1 MTGNY
6 NIFTKVVESGRK
18 WEMFFGSYSHNLDD
32 KGRLVIPSK
41 MRDELGLKAYILKGF
56 DGALSIYKESDFQN
70 LVVELKNLPFNKKNS
85 RAYLRIQLASAC
97 ELDIDKQGRALLPTQ
112 LLNKYQ
118 IGKEVIVIG
127 ALDHIEVW
135 NKSDYEEYEKSAD
148 SSFEDIAEELSEK
161 ED

>member
-1 MTGNY
+1 
-6 NIFTKVVESGRK
+6 
-18 WEMFFGSYSHNLDD
+18 MFFGSYTHNLDE

-56 DGALSIYKESDFQN
+56 DGALSIYKESDFQR
-70 LVVELKNLPFNKKNS
+70 LVNELQNLPFNKKNS

-97 ELDIDKQGRALLPTQ
+97 ELDIDRQGRALLPTQ

-135 NKSDYEEYEKSAD
+135 NKKDYETYEKTAD
-148 SSFEDIAEELSEK
+148 SSFEEIAEELSEK

>member
-1 MTGNY
+1 MTENY
-6 NIFTKVVESGRK
+6 NIVTKVVESGRK

-148 SSFEDIAEELSEK
+148 SSFEDIAEELSDK

>member
-1 MTGNY
+1 
-6 NIFTKVVESGRK
+6 
-18 WEMFFGSYSHNLDD
+18 MFIGSYFHNIDE

-41 MRDELGLKAYILKGF
+41 MRDELGSKAYILKGF
-56 DGALSIYKESDFQN
+56 DGALSIFRESDFI
-70 LVVELKNLPFNKKNS
+70 ELARKLQALPFHKKNS

-97 ELDIDKQGRALLPTQ
+97 ELDIDRQGRALLPAQ
-112 LLNKYQ
+112 LLDKYQ

-135 NKSDYEEYEKSAD
+135 NRADYENYEKTAD
-148 SSFEDIAEELSEK
+148 SSFEDIAEELTDK

>member
-1 MTGNY
+1 M
-6 NIFTKVVESGRK
+6 
-18 WEMFFGSYSHNLDD
+18 GSKFYGSFVHNLDN

-41 MRDELGLKAYILKGF
+41 MRDELGLKAYILKGY
-56 DGALSIYKESDFQN
+56 DGALSIYKESDFN
-70 LVVELKNLPFNKKNS
+70 ELIARIKTLSFNKKNA
-85 RAYLRIQLASAC
+85 RAHLRVQLASVC

-112 LLNKYQ
+112 LLAKYK

-135 NKSDYEEYEKSAD
+135 NKADYEVYEKNAD
-148 SSFEDIAEELSEK
+148 SSFEEISEELSED

>member
-1 MTGNY
+1 
-6 NIFTKVVESGRK
+6 
-18 WEMFFGSYSHNLDD
+18 MFFGSYTHNLDD

-56 DGALSIYKESDFQN
+56 DGALSIYKESDFQR
-70 LVVELKNLPFNKKNS
+70 LVNELQNLPFNKKNS

-97 ELDIDKQGRALLPTQ
+97 ELDIDRQGRALLPTQ

-135 NKSDYEEYEKSAD
+135 NKKDYETYEKTAD
-148 SSFEDIAEELSEK
+148 SSFEEIAEELSEK

>member
-1 MTGNY
+1 
-6 NIFTKVVESGRK
+6 
-18 WEMFFGSYSHNLDD
+18 MFFGSYTHNLDD

-41 MRDELGLKAYILKGF
+41 MRDELGSKAYILKGF
-56 DGALSIYKESDFQN
+56 DGTLSIYKESDFQN

-97 ELDIDKQGRALLPTQ
+97 ELDIDRQGRALLPTQ

-135 NKSDYEEYEKSAD
+135 NRADYEEYEKNAD
-148 SSFEDIAEELSEK
+148 SSFETIAEELSDK

>member
-1 MTGNY
+1 
-6 NIFTKVVESGRK
+6 
-18 WEMFFGSYSHNLDD
+18 MFFGSYAHNLDE

-41 MRDELGLKAYILKGF
+41 MRDELGSKAYILKGF
-56 DGALSIYKESDFQN
+56 DGALSIYKEIDFTN
-70 LVVELKNLPFNKKNS
+70 LIEQLKNLPFNKKNS

-97 ELDIDKQGRALLPTQ
+97 ELDIDRQGRALLPTQ
-112 LLNKYQ
+112 LLNKYK

-135 NKSDYEEYEKSAD
+135 NKAEYEQYENTAD
-148 SSFEDIAEELSEK
+148 SSFEEIAEELENK

>member
-1 MTGNY
+1 
-6 NIFTKVVESGRK
+6 
-18 WEMFFGSYSHNLDD
+18 MFFGSYTHNLDG

-41 MRDELGLKAYILKGF
+41 MRDELGGKAYILKGF
-56 DGALSIYKESDFQN
+56 DGALSIYKEIDFEN
-70 LVVELKNLPFNKKNS
+70 LIKELKSLPFSKKNS
-85 RAYLRIQLASAC
+85 RAYLRVQLASAC

-135 NKSDYEEYEKSAD
+135 NKKDYEAYEANAD
-148 SSFEDIAEELSEK
+148 SSFEEIAEELDTK
-161 ED
+161 EE

>member
-1 MTGNY
+1 
-6 NIFTKVVESGRK
+6 
-18 WEMFFGSYSHNLDD
+18 MFFGSYTHNLDE

-41 MRDELGLKAYILKGF
+41 MREELGLKAYILKGF
-56 DGALSIYKESDFQN
+56 DGALSIFKEEDFIN
-70 LVVELKNLPFNKKNS
+70 LIEDLKKRPFNKKNS

-97 ELDIDKQGRALLPTQ
+97 ELDIDRQGRALLPTQ

-135 NKSDYEEYEKSAD
+135 NRKDYEAYEKTAN
-148 SSFEDIAEELSEK
+148 SSFENIAEELEDK

>member
-1 MTGNY
+1 
-6 NIFTKVVESGRK
+6 
-18 WEMFFGSYSHNLDD
+18 MFFGSYTHNLDD

-41 MRDELGLKAYILKGF
+41 MRDELGSKAYILKGF
-56 DGALSIYKESDFQN
+56 DGTLSIYKESDFQN
-70 LVVELKNLPFNKKNS
+70 LVVGLKNLPFNKKNS

-97 ELDIDKQGRALLPTQ
+97 ELDIDRQGRALLPTQ

-135 NKSDYEEYEKSAD
+135 NRADYEEYEKNAD
-148 SSFEDIAEELSEK
+148 SSFETIAEELSDK

>member
-6 NIFTKVVESGRK
+6 NICTKVVESGRK

-148 SSFEDIAEELSEK
+148 SSFEDIAEELSDK

>member
-1 MTGNY
+1 
-6 NIFTKVVESGRK
+6 
-18 WEMFFGSYSHNLDD
+18 MFFGSYTHNLDE

-56 DGALSIYKESDFQN
+56 DGALSIFKEEDFQN
-70 LVVELKNLPFNKKNS
+70 LVKELQNLPFNKKNS

-97 ELDIDKQGRALLPTQ
+97 ELDIDRQGRALLPTQ

-135 NKSDYEEYEKSAD
+135 NRSDYEEYEKSAD
-148 SSFEDIAEELSEK
+148 SSFEQIAEELSEK

>member
-1 MTGNY
+1 
-6 NIFTKVVESGRK
+6 
-18 WEMFFGSYSHNLDD
+18 MFYGSFIHNLDN

-41 MRDELGLKAYILKGF
+41 MRDELGLKAYILKGY
-56 DGALSIYKESDFQN
+56 DGALSIYKESDFN
-70 LVVELKNLPFNKKNS
+70 DLIAKIKTLSFNKKNA
-85 RAYLRIQLASAC
+85 RAHLRVQLASVC

-112 LLNKYQ
+112 LLAKYK

-135 NKSDYEEYEKSAD
+135 NKADYEVYEKNAD
-148 SSFEDIAEELSEK
+148 SSFEEISEELSED

>member
-1 MTGNY
+1 
-6 NIFTKVVESGRK
+6 
-18 WEMFFGSYSHNLDD
+18 MFYGSFIHNLDN

-41 MRDELGLKAYILKGF
+41 MRDELGLKAYILKGY
-56 DGALSIYKESDFQN
+56 DGALSIYKESDFN
-70 LVVELKNLPFNKKNS
+70 DLIAKIKTLSFNKKNA
-85 RAYLRIQLASAC
+85 RAHLRVQLASVC

-112 LLNKYQ
+112 LLAKYK

-135 NKSDYEEYEKSAD
+135 NKTDYEAYEKNAD
-148 SSFEDIAEELSEK
+148 SSFEEISEELSED